1 VTAGGPVEV
10 VLAGGGTGGHVTPA
24 LALAE
29 ALVARGH
36 DADRLRFIG
45 ARRGIEARVVPA
57 AGYRIELLG
66 LRGLRHGG
74 GPRAWVANV
83 GAIAVASVA
92 TLQAWRLLGRWRPR
106 VVVGTGGYAS
116 AAAVLA
122 ARTRRIPVVVHE
134 QNAAPGVVNRIAVRL
149 GARAAVAFPGTP
161 LPGAVLTGNPVR
173 AAVAAV
179 VRRPAPGPPLVAVVG
194 GSLGSARLNDAAL
207 GLAHLWAGRRD
218 RRLHLVAGAR
228 YVAECR
234 RRLAALPVGAVPVE
248 IVGYEDHMED
258 LYRRAAVVVCR
269 AGALTVAELCVVGV
283 PSVLVPWPGAAG
295 NHQRANAAAVAGAGG
310 GVLLEDA
317 DCDATRLAALLDAL
331 LDDPDRLARMG
342 AAARTLGHPDAAE
355 RLAALT
361 EEVARAA

>member
-1 VTAGGPVEV
+1 MTARDPVEV

-36 DADRLRFIG
+36 EADRLRFVG

-74 GPRAWVANV
+74 GVRAWPANL
-83 GAIAVASVA
+83 GAVAAAAAA
-92 TLQAWRLLGRWRPR
+92 TARAWWLLGRWKPR

-122 ARTRRIPVVVHE
+122 AFARRIPVVVHE

-179 VRRPAPGPPLVAVVG
+179 IHRPPPGPALVAVVG

-207 GLAHLWAGRRD
+207 GLARRWAGRRD
-218 RRLHLVAGAR
+218 RRLHLVAGVR
-228 YVAECR
+228 YAAECR
-234 RRLAALPVGAVPVE
+234 RRLAALAPGCAPVE
-248 IVGYEDHMED
+248 IVGYEDRMEE
-258 LYRRAAVVVCR
+258 LYRRAAVMVCR
-269 AGALTVAELCVVGV
+269 AGALTVAELCVVGM
-283 PSVLVPWPGAAG
+283 PAVLVPWPGAAG
-295 NHQRANAAAVAGAGG
+295 NHQRANARVVADAGG
-310 GVLLEDA
+310 GVLLDDA
-317 DCDATRLAALLDAL
+317 DCDADRLAAVLDPL

-342 AAARTLGHPDAAE
+342 AAARSLGQPSAAE

-361 EEVARAA
+361 EEVAGAA